1 MRRFITGAP
10 HGTII
15 KVKKLRREWH
25 VAIVSEM
32 TNVRAQNILVRKP
45 KEKRLLG
52 KPRCKGG

>member
-1 MRRFITGAP
+1 MGPLLTEE
-10 HGTII
+10 T
-15 KVKKLRREWH
+15 KKGVAWTRH
-25 VAIVSEM
+25 VAIVSET